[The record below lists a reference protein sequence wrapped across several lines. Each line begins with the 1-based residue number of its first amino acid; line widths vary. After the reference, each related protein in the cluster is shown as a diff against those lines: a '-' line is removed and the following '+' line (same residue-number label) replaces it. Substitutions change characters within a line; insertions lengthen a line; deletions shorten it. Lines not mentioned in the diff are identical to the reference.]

1 MGNNS
6 VRGFSCSTSPYQ
18 RGPHGACPGPGNPV
32 NTWPLLV
39 QLPNPVQLN
48 FGCRGAGVSRA
59 GRETWGQARLGRQP
73 RAWKHNLF
81 LQLGPGEPE
90 GLAWLG
96 CSTQEPG
103 DQRGSAGCRA
113 RVCT

>member
-1 MGNNS
+1 M
-6 VRGFSCSTSPYQ
+6 
-18 RGPHGACPGPGNPV
+18 
-32 NTWPLLV
+32 NTLALARPATQPRAA
-39 QLPNPVQLN
+39 QLWLQ
-48 FGCRGAGVSRA
+48 GGGGEAGVSRA

-96 CSTQEPG
+96 WAAPHRSQATREAVLG
-103 DQRGSAGCRA
+103 VELV
-113 RVCT
+113 RVPES